1 MKMNSELP
9 IYKIFINPMDLM
21 ELKRDIWNDEPLPA
35 TLTKNQKKY
44 DIDIVYRG
52 EHTRDF
58 SKKSYHI
65 SFYKPRTYRGAK
77 ELHLN
82 AEYKD
87 PSLIRNKL
95 SFDFFDDIGILAPQS
110 QHVFL
115 MINGKKEGVYL
126 ELESVDEN
134 FLVKRQLPN
143 GAIFYGIDGDANFSL
158 MSELDYE
165 VKKSLKLGYE
175 RKCGTTLDD
184 YYLQEM
190 IYKVNTISKADFETE
205 ITKFIDVDKYLR
217 WLAGIIFTQN
227 YDGFVHNYAI
237 YRNDETGLFE
247 MIPWDYDATWGRD
260 INGEIMDADYVRIE
274 GFNTLTARILDVDQ
288 FRKQYKSLL
297 EEIMDHQFT
306 IEYMKPKVEY
316 LHNLIRPFVLID
328 PFEKDN
334 IERFDREPDVIYD
347 YIKRRRDY
355 LTNRLSKLE

>member
-1 MKMNSELP
+1 MENKSELP
-9 IYKIFINPMDLM
+9 LYKLFINPMDLM
-21 ELKRDIWNDEPLPA
+21 ELKRDIWNDEPVPA
-35 TLTKNQKKY
+35 TLTKNKKKY

-52 EHTRDF
+52 EHIRDF

-65 SFYKPRTYRGAK
+65 SFYKPNRYRGAK
-77 ELHLN
+77 EIHLN

-95 SFDFFDDIGILAPQS
+95 SFDFFEDIGILSPQS

-115 MINGKKEGVYL
+115 TLNGKKEGVYL

-134 FLVKRQLPN
+134 FLTKRKLPN
-143 GAIFYGIDGDANFSL
+143 GAIFYAIDGDANFSL
-158 MSELDYE
+158 MSELDQE
-165 VKKSLKLGYE
+165 AKKSLELGYE
-175 RKCGTTLDD
+175 RKCGTALDD

-205 ITKFIDVDKYLR
+205 IIKFIDIDKYLR

-237 YRNDETGLFE
+237 YRNGETALFE

-274 GFNTLTARILDVDQ
+274 GFNTLTSRILDVDQ
-288 FRKQYKSLL
+288 FRKQYKKLL

-306 IEYMKPKVEY
+306 IEYMKSKVEY
-316 LHNLIRPFVLID
+316 LYNLIRPSVLMD

-334 IERFDREPDVIYD
+334 IERFDQEPEVIYD
-347 YIKRRRDY
+347 YIERRRNY
-355 LTNRLSKLE
+355 LTSRLIKLE